1 MTRPEFNNIED
12 VANYIHELESKNE
25 KLEAENK
32 RLTHQHNNE
41 FAGIIADHLSI
52 ENTQVQLNN
61 DMKSLDD
68 RVLVLESNQK
78 TIVDIGADKIEK
90 AEAEYNTIH
99 YYDLKKIFAEMDD
112 QLLIDNLRDM
122 HTAWYHTRSIKLIA
136 DELER
141 RLNLKES

>member
-25 KLEAENK
+25 QLEVENK
-32 RLTHQHNNE
+32 RLAHQNDKE
-41 FAGIIADHLSI
+41 FAKIITDHLSI
-52 ENTQVQLNN
+52 GSTQAQLNN

-78 TIVDIGADKIEK
+78 TIVDIGVDKIEE

-99 YYDLKKIFAEMDD
+99 YYDLKKIFAEMDN
-112 QLLIDNLRDM
+112 QHLINSLRDI
-122 HTAWYHTRSIKLIA
+122 HTAWYHARSIKIIV

-141 RLNLKES
+141 RFNLN